1 MYGFKKTEYLDTA
14 RKYPTPYVT
23 LHVFQSVTLL
33 LLASQFC
40 RYSATKH
47 SCLTFPSRLHVVT
60 LCLQCESVT
69 FVHVPLCCT
78 IFRTSQCTY
87 LSQHGTLL
95 MPWALMS
102 CGFTFLRTESHRFP
116 SAPSA
121 FYKDFT
127 VECGLRPSVDTFCS
141 TPSTKYADKNR
152 LSTPVYT

>member
-1 MYGFKKTEYLDTA
+1 MYRSL
-14 RKYPTPYVT
+14 YVT
-23 LHVFQSVTLL
+23 LHVLQSVTLL

-40 RYSATKH
+40 RYSATRH
-47 SCLTFPSRLHVVT
+47 SCLTFSSRLHVVT

-69 FVHVPLCCT
+69 FVHVPFCCT

-87 LSQHGTLL
+87 LSQHGMPL

-116 SAPSA
+116 SALSA

-141 TPSTKYADKNR
+141 MPSTKYTGKNR
-152 LSTPVYT
+152 LSTPVYTFF